1 MSKRIHIKDKSAVSR
16 ILKKDNIRTV
26 CGDKKWDCVPID
38 FFDDREKQLAILE
51 EMYSSNCLEKNRNL
65 SENVGDTVGNTLE
78 NTVEKID
85 RQTLCRE
92 EIRKKITSYRG
103 QDTDK
108 TKYELNDTEFI
119 TYDYVLE
126 LLAESKLQCYYCRK
140 DIYILYKKVRQNN
153 QWTIDRIDNDIGHN
167 KNNCVISCLRCNIQR
182 RLTNE
187 KKFLFTKQM
196 RIVKRCG
203 DVDAGDVGDDVN
215 YDHAVAC
222 DNAYADC
229 GTCIINI

>member
-38 FFDDREKQLAILE
+38 FFDDREKQLTILE
-51 EMYSSNCLEKNRNL
+51 EMYSFNCLEKNRNL
-65 SENVGDTVGNTLE
+65 SENVGDTIENTLE
-78 NTVEKID
+78 KRDI
-85 RQTLCRE
+85 QTLCRE

-103 QDTDK
+103 QDIDK

-126 LLAESKLQCYYCRK
+126 LLTESRLQCYYCKK

-196 RIVKRCG
+196 RIVKRCAG
-203 DVDAGDVGDDVN
+203 DVDGGRGDDAS
-215 YDHAVAC
+215 D
-222 DNAYADC
+222 DTGD
-229 GTCIINI
+229 GTCIRNI

>member
-38 FFDDREKQLAILE
+38 FFDDREKQLTILE
-51 EMYSSNCLEKNRNL
+51 EMYSFNCLEKNRNL
-65 SENVGDTVGNTLE
+65 SENVGDTIE
-78 NTVEKID
+78 NTVGKGNI
-85 RQTLCRE
+85 QTLYRE

-103 QDTDK
+103 QDIDK

-126 LLAESKLQCYYCRK
+126 LLTESRLQCYYCRK

-203 DVDAGDVGDDVN
+203 DGDGAGDVDAGCDAERGDDAS
-215 YDHAVAC
+215 D
-222 DNAYADC
+222 DTGD
-229 GTCIINI
+229 GTCIRNI